1 MSAAFAVVPGMF
13 ATPKVGSSSFVSGMS
28 SEKRPAQTGSVVMA
42 VDAFQRKFQKMGR
55 INVDYTRPKKLAA
68 YKRSNGGAALLDYPC
83 FPSFSGHYS
92 ISNCGA
98 PSGASSILMKYD
110 EYCAKGMVQTY
121 KRSGVPYGEFTSKC
135 AEATTPYGVAEG
147 KRVFTRQTAFRQAQK
162 PINVR
167 LAERYAARKACFIM
181 ANNCDREEKQ
191 FSSMPI
197 VSVCISL
204 FLSSSGNT

>member
-1 MSAAFAVVPGMF
+1 MTAAFTSVPGMF
-13 ATPKVGSSSFVSGMS
+13 AAPKVGSSSFVSGLTPETRS
-28 SEKRPAQTGSVVMA
+28 AKTGGVVMR
-42 VDAFQRKFQKMGR
+42 VDTFQRKFQKMGK
-55 INVDYTRPKKLAA
+55 ISIDYTRPKKLAA
-68 YKRSNGGAALLDYPC
+68 FQRSGGGAALLDYPSSST
-83 FPSFSGHYS
+83 FAGHYS

-121 KRSGVPYGEFTSKC
+121 KRSAVPLGEYTPKC
-135 AEATTPYGVAEG
+135 TEATTPYGAAEG
-147 KRVFTRQTAFRQAQK
+147 KRVFNRITAFRQAQK

-191 FSSMPI
+191 FASMPM
-197 VSVCISL
+197 VSVKHMY
-204 FLSSSGNT
+204 FDPGGN